1 MSATARTSRITAR
14 DLTARKGGEPIV
26 SLTAYSAPVARLLD
40 KVCDFILV
48 GDSVGMVLYG
58 LPTTLGVTLEM
69 MIAHG
74 QAVTRATERACVV
87 VDMPFGSYQESPEQA
102 FRHAARIMAETNC
115 SGVKIEGGEE
125 MAPTVAF
132 LSARGIPV
140 LGHIGLT
147 PQAVNTLGGFLVQGR
162 DEARA
167 AQVLADA
174 QAVAH
179 AGAFGIVVEAIVEPL
194 ARRLT
199 DAIAIPTI
207 GIGASAACDGQILVT
222 DDVIGLFADFTPK
235 FAKRYGQV
243 GDAIAEAVAGYAR
256 DVRARAFPGLEH
268 TFAVR
273 PAK

>member
-1 MSATARTSRITAR
+1 MSASARSSRITAR

-40 KVCDFILV
+40 PVCDFILV
-48 GDSVGMVLYG
+48 GDSLGMVLYG

-74 QAVTRATERACVV
+74 QAVVRATEKACVV
-87 VDMPFGSYQESPEQA
+87 VDLPFGSYQESPEQA

-115 SGVKIEGGEE
+115 SAVKLEGGEE

-132 LSARGIPV
+132 LVARGIPV

-147 PQAVNTLGGFLVQGR
+147 PQAVNTFGGFRVQGR

-174 QAVAH
+174 QAVTN
-179 AGAFGIVVEAIVEPL
+179 AGAFAVVVEAIVAPL

-199 DAIAIPTI
+199 DSIAIPTI
-207 GIGASAACDGQILVT
+207 GIGASVDCDGQILVT

-243 GDAIAEAVAGYAR
+243 GDAIAAAVEDYAR
-256 DVRARAFPGLEH
+256 DVRARSFPAAEH
-268 TFAVR
+268 TFGVR